1 LPDQAPAAGRG
12 RGHGLQAFPP
22 ESAWA
27 PQKDRPPTGQS
38 HIGRPEN
45 VITVQEHRSR
55 RSGAVGAAAGQSQTH
70 RAPASPRAVLI
81 HRTRSNTM
89 TLRRLSALRIFL
101 FGGLSPVRTIL
112 IIEGA
117 TPFFFAHSFWL
128 PARFTSE
135 RSNRITSFWSNAR
148 MVCFRTAAFRWRP
161 RRSAHTLLHFPAH
174 WSPAMRAFLTH
185 RCSLN
190 DKYGSLTDEEAPP
203 KCLGNRTIRRDSG
216 RAIFL
221 FWWIRRWD

>member
-1 LPDQAPAAGRG
+1 
-12 RGHGLQAFPP
+12 
-22 ESAWA
+22 
-27 PQKDRPPTGQS
+27 
-38 HIGRPEN
+38 
-45 VITVQEHRSR
+45 
-55 RSGAVGAAAGQSQTH
+55 
-70 RAPASPRAVLI
+70 
-81 HRTRSNTM
+81 M

-135 RSNRITSFWSNAR
+135 RSKRIRSFWSSAR

-174 WSPAMRAFLTH
+174 RSPRPQCLRELNQGESPGGLAHPSKRGARYLGIGSGPSVKKSAGAGRKARLPNENASRAARGILMSAH
-185 RCSLN
+185 P
-190 DKYGSLTDEEAPP
+190 EP
-203 KCLGNRTIRRDSG
+203 
-216 RAIFL
+216 RAQAGQL
-221 FWWIRRWD
+221 LQSMEKAW

>member
-1 LPDQAPAAGRG
+1 
-12 RGHGLQAFPP
+12 LQAFPP

-55 RSGAVGAAAGQSQTH
+55 RSGAVGAAAGQAAQTH

-174 WSPAMRAFLTH
+174 RSPRPQCLRELNQGESPGGLAHPSKRGARYLGIGSGPSVKKAREPVAKRGCRMRMRRARHGAF
-185 RCSLN
+185 
-190 DKYGSLTDEEAPP
+190 
-203 KCLGNRTIRRDSG
+203 
-216 RAIFL
+216 
-221 FWWIRRWD
+221 

>member
-1 LPDQAPAAGRG
+1 MVGWRW
-12 RGHGLQAFPP
+12 R
-22 ESAWA
+22 S
-27 PQKDRPPTGQS
+27 QS
-38 HIGRPEN
+38 HSLTG
-45 VITVQEHRSR
+45 SR
-55 RSGAVGAAAGQSQTH
+55 RSGAVGAAAGQAAQTH

-135 RSNRITSFWSNAR
+135 RSKRIRSFWSSAR

-174 WSPAMRAFLTH
+174 RSPRPQSLRELNQGESPGGLAHPSKRGARYLGIGSGPSVKKAREPVAKRGCRMRMRRARHGAF
-185 RCSLN
+185 
-190 DKYGSLTDEEAPP
+190 
-203 KCLGNRTIRRDSG
+203 
-216 RAIFL
+216 
-221 FWWIRRWD
+221 

>member
-1 LPDQAPAAGRG
+1 
-12 RGHGLQAFPP
+12 
-22 ESAWA
+22 
-27 PQKDRPPTGQS
+27 
-38 HIGRPEN
+38 
-45 VITVQEHRSR
+45 
-55 RSGAVGAAAGQSQTH
+55 
-70 RAPASPRAVLI
+70 
-81 HRTRSNTM
+81 M

-135 RSNRITSFWSNAR
+135 RSKRIRSFWSSAR

-174 WSPAMRAFLTH
+174 RSPRPQSLRELNQGESPGGLAHPSKRGARYLGIGSGPSVKKSAGAGRKARLPNENASRAARGILNVSSPRTPRAQGGAVVAEH
-185 RCSLN
+185 GESLVSN
-190 DKYGSLTDEEAPP
+190 FIQTPSVNERILSCNASLE
-203 KCLGNRTIRRDSG
+203 IRHVEPVVCYHLSRG
-216 RAIFL
+216 AARI
-221 FWWIRRWD
+221 